1 MDLERKIDLISQPPT
16 EEIIT
21 QSELRALLETKEHP
35 VAYDGF
41 EPSGL
46 AHLGSGLLKAIKV
59 KDFFD
64 AGCRYIL
71 WIADLHA
78 LINNKLGGNLELI
91 KKAGKYLEHTW
102 YACGV
107 PKGKIEIKWVSDAAR
122 EIDYWRRVIEISRA
136 TTLRRMMRCVT
147 IMGRK
152 ESEIH
157 QAAQLLYP
165 AMQAADIFWLGVDI
179 CQLGMDQRRANI
191 LAREVGEKMKWWKPV
206 CVHHHMLM
214 GLHGPTKMGGFDE
227 NKVIDLQISSKMS
240 KSIPKTA
247 VFVHDTPEEI
257 KEKVMS
263 ALCPERDVESNP
275 VLEICKHIVFRR
287 SESLVIRRSKKYGGD
302 VELQNYAELEAA
314 YREGKIH
321 PLDLKEGVAS
331 SLAEILEPA
340 REYFANNA
348 EARKLLEEI
357 RAAEVTR

>member
-21 QSELRALLETKEHP
+21 PSELRTLLETKEHP

-59 KDFFD
+59 KDFSD

-78 LINNKLGGNLELI
+78 LINNKLGGDLELI
-91 KKAGKYLEHTW
+91 RKAGKYLEHTW

-122 EIDYWRRVIEISRA
+122 DLDYWRRVIEISRA
-136 TTLRRMMRCVT
+136 TTLKRMMRCVT

-157 QAAQLLYP
+157 QAAQLIYP

-214 GLHGPTKMGGFDE
+214 GLQGPTKMGGYDE
-227 NKVIDLQISSKMS
+227 NKTIDLQISSKMS

-247 VFVHDTPEEI
+247 VFVHDKPEEI
-257 KEKVMS
+257 REKIRG
-263 ALCPERDVESNP
+263 ALCPERDVENNP
-275 VLEICKHIVFRR
+275 VLEICKHIIFRR
-287 SESLVIRRSKKYGGD
+287 RDSLMIKRAKKYGGD
-302 VELQNYAELEAA
+302 TEPQSYIEFESA
-314 YREGKIH
+314 YRDGKIH
-321 PLDLKEGVAS
+321 PLDLKEAVAA

-340 REYFANNA
+340 REYFRKNT
-348 EARKLLEEI
+348 EARRLLEEI
-357 RAAEVTR
+357 NRAEITR